1 MGRKYAIRDQGVAV
15 FVESGYDW
23 LWSSCADY
31 EKGIKGKIEI
41 TYLE

>member
-1 MGRKYAIRDQGVAV
+1 MEKIKKEDLPAILPVRRGRD
-15 FVESGYDW
+15 
-23 LWSSCADY
+23 SCADY